1 MQRLT
6 EHGYPFPPE
15 RVPIY
20 GLVVRNMY
28 CESFTYLEG
37 FSRDE
42 VWEKYEAGHAAMKY
56 GTVYDGYT
64 RRGFRREDL
73 EAYRAECRRIDET
86 TCELPPVADLL
97 LRWEAKKL
105 PPSRFAEIDPA
116 KAGLKET
123 RDLLHEIRSAKR
135 NEHLRDSWKDTP

>member
-6 EHGYPFPPE
+6 EYGYPLPPE

-28 CESFTYLEG
+28 CESFSYLEG

-42 VWEKYEAGHAAMKY
+42 VWEKYEDGRAAMLY
-56 GTVYDGYT
+56 GEVYDGYT
-64 RRGFRREDL
+64 RRGFRQEDMD
-73 EAYRAECRRIDET
+73 AYKAECRRIDKT
-86 TCELPPVADLL
+86 TCALPPVDDLV
-97 LRWEAKKL
+97 LRRDAKRL

-116 KAGLKET
+116 KAGLKQT
-123 RDLLHEIRSAKR
+123 RDLLHEIRAQKR
-135 NEHLRDSWKDTP
+135 NQLYRESRRDTP